1 MLFVKRRN
9 LLKRRGTTLAFF
21 ISFFNVSFGCS
32 FYIFYIFFWMCHSS
46 ALFRY
51 TLDDIDAGNY
61 NPSPDHL
68 DLVKRALDGSPS
80 PLSAYDV
87 RERSVSFGSVTTMKK
102 SAGRKRTGPVV
113 NQDQWYQMHIL
124 CITYCIW
131 NKTTN
136 YYYYHIAR

>member
-1 MLFVKRRN
+1 
-9 LLKRRGTTLAFF
+9 
-21 ISFFNVSFGCS
+21 
-32 FYIFYIFFWMCHSS
+32 MCHSS

-80 PLSAYDV
+80 PLNAYDV

-113 NQDQWYQMHIL
+113 NQDQ
-124 CITYCIW
+124 
-131 NKTTN
+131 
-136 YYYYHIAR
+136 